1 MDSALPHTSG
11 RILHTLGEKNI
22 VAVTF
27 PAHTTNLFQA
37 LDLVFFGAL
46 TKLKPTA
53 VGEFDDGS
61 VNAQITQLLQAYE
74 QAATS
79 ATIMGSFRKAGM
91 DLDVT
96 ALPFRIRIVEQTQR
110 ENPGFKEVWDRNIS
124 LDDLSRRRQLQRFGI
139 MNSEFRSAESII

>member
-1 MDSALPHTSG
+1 
-11 RILHTLGEKNI
+11 
-22 VAVTF
+22 
-27 PAHTTNLFQA
+27 

-46 TKLKPTA
+46 KKLKPTA

-79 ATIMGSFRKAGM
+79 VTIRGSFRKAGM

-96 ALPFRIRIVEQTQR
+96 ALPFRIRIVEQTLR
-110 ENPGFKEVWDRNIS
+110 ENPGFKEVWDRNVS
-124 LDDLSRRRQLQRFGI
+124 LHDLSRRRQLQRFGI
-139 MNSEFRSAESII
+139 ISSEFLSA